1 LTKTANFHDEARYDG
16 ALRVQS
22 RGVLSLSCF
31 IKALSGASS
40 RHELES
46 APLFFSFAADV
57 SLTSTNMAEELE
69 DKWM

>member
-1 LTKTANFHDEARYDG
+1 MCGAISTRRTFIFMFHQRLLA
-16 ALRVQS
+16 APLLR
-22 RGVLSLSCF
+22 LN
-31 IKALSGASS
+31 
-40 RHELES
+40 LES

>member
-1 LTKTANFHDEARYDG
+1 MFHQRLLA
-16 ALRVQS
+16 APLLR
-22 RGVLSLSCF
+22 LN
-31 IKALSGASS
+31 
-40 RHELES
+40 LES